1 MKKLLIILLL
11 CFIVTGCNNVV
22 SFDFNDEIDTKI
34 EVSFTVSD
42 FKKYTNNNSDDIKDS
57 IDAMI
62 SDANPI
68 VDSYD
73 ESFIQKSFKN
83 VNDNYSG
90 EFEYTYTYD
99 NFKDNAIFVRCFETA
114 VIDEDD
120 KKIYVYL
127 KGKSICAPF
136 QLVVTSDGRLLNNNA
151 SKRSNGKY
159 IWSVK
164 ENNNDIYFNISKE
177 KISASSSKTKHI
189 FSIVLLFIIIG
200 VLFFI
205 KKKKSYSY

>member
-34 EVSFTVSD
+34 ELSFTVSD
-42 FKKYTNNNSDDIKDS
+42 FKKYTNNKSDDIKDS

-62 SDANPI
+62 GDANPI

-73 ESFIQKSFKN
+73 VSFIQKSFKK

-127 KGKSICAPF
+127 KGNSICAPF

-151 SKRSNGKY
+151 SKRE
-159 IWSVK
+159 I
-164 ENNNDIYFNISKE
+164 IFNYCYKDCGEISP
-177 KISASSSKTKHI
+177 T
-189 FSIVLLFIIIG
+189 II
-200 VLFFI
+200 
-205 KKKKSYSY
+205 K